1 MMADLHPSA
10 RKAAPEAPAPG
21 APLLTVDGL
30 KAYYQV
36 KLFGVNRE
44 VRAVDDVSFQVGRNE
59 IYGLAGESSSGKS
72 SLIKTIAGAIRP
84 PLNVIAGSVRFNF
97 RDGSR
102 DIYRLS
108 PEELSAI
115 RWSHL
120 SYIMQG
126 SMSVL
131 NPVRRI
137 KHAFDDFALPHVD
150 AKGADF
156 TRLVERHLERLH
168 LEPRVLQAYPH
179 ELSGGMRQRVTIAL
193 ATVCSPEFIIADEPT
208 TALDVIVQKGVLAM
222 LREVQR
228 ELGSSV
234 LFVTHDMAVHANL
247 TDRLGIMYAGR
258 LVEEG
263 RTRDVFERPLHPY
276 TAHLISSL
284 PRLGDERPKKG
295 LQGSP
300 PSLADPPP
308 GCRFHPRCPLAIDVC
323 RHVSPPLVEIRPG
336 HRAACHVAQA
346 DPVRVETIV

>member
-1 MMADLHPSA
+1 MITELRPMSSSLEASA
-10 RKAAPEAPAPG
+10 PQTS
-21 APLLTVDGL
+21 PLLEVNHL
-30 KAYYQV
+30 KAYYKTQ
-36 KLFGVNRE
+36 LFGIDRE
-44 VRAVDDVSFQVGRNE
+44 VRAVDDVSLKINRNE

-84 PLNVIAGSVRFNF
+84 PLRVVEGSVRFTF
-97 RDGSR
+97 KDGER
-102 DIYRLS
+102 DIYKLS
-108 PEELSAI
+108 PQELSAI

-137 KHAFDDFALPHVD
+137 KHAFADFALPHVN
-150 AKGADF
+150 AKGAHF
-156 TRLVERHLERLH
+156 TALVERHLKRVH
-168 LEPRVLQAYPH
+168 LDPAVLQAYPH

-193 ATVCSPEFIIADEPT
+193 ATVCGPEFIIADEPT
-208 TALDVIVQKGVLAM
+208 TALDVIVQKGVLLM
-222 LREVQR
+222 LREIQQ
-228 ELGSSV
+228 ELKSSI

-263 RTRDVFERPLHPY
+263 RTRDLFKRALHPY

-284 PRLGDERPKKG
+284 PRIGDEAPKKA
-295 LQGSP
+295 LEGSP
-300 PSLADPPP
+300 PSLANPPP
-308 GCRFHPRCPLAIDVC
+308 GCRFHPRCPLAIDIC
-323 RHVSPPLVEIRPG
+323 RREASPMLEILPG

-346 DPVRVETIV
+346 NPATVDTVT

>member
-1 MMADLHPSA
+1 MITELRPVTPLAPS
-10 RKAAPEAPAPG
+10 PSQTG
-21 APLLTVDGL
+21 SPLLAVDGL
-30 KAYYQV
+30 KAYYQMRY
-36 KLFGVNRE
+36 FGVHRE
-44 VRAVDDVSFQVGRNE
+44 VRAVDDVSFKVDRNE

-84 PLNVIAGSVRFNF
+84 PLNVVAGSVRFNF
-97 RDGSR
+97 KDGPR

-108 PEELSAI
+108 PNELSAI

-137 KHAFDDFALPHVD
+137 KHAFTDFALPHVN
-150 AKGADF
+150 AKGAEF

-168 LEPRVLQAYPH
+168 LEPGVLQAYPH

-276 TAHLISSL
+276 TAHLIASL
-284 PRLGDERPKKG
+284 PRLGDETRKKG
-295 LQGSP
+295 LEGSP

-308 GCRFHPRCPLAIDVC
+308 GCRFHPRCPLAIDIC
-323 RHVSPPLVEIRPG
+323 RRESPPLVEIRPG

-346 DPVRVETIV
+346 DPVRVEMIA

>member
-1 MMADLHPSA
+1 MITELRTMPTSHEV
-10 RKAAPEAPAPG
+10 EAPKT
-21 APLLTVDGL
+21 APLLEVDHL
-30 KAYYQV
+30 KAYYKTQ
-36 KLFGVNRE
+36 LFGVDRE
-44 VRAVDDVSFQVGRNE
+44 VRAVDDVSLKINRNE

-84 PLNVIAGSVRFNF
+84 PLRVIEGSVRFNF
-97 RDGSR
+97 KDGER
-102 DIYRLS
+102 DIYKLS
-108 PEELSAI
+108 PQELSAI

-137 KHAFDDFALPHVD
+137 KHSFVDFALPHVNV
-150 AKGADF
+150 KGADF
-156 TRLVERHLERLH
+156 TNLVERHLKRVH
-168 LEPRVLQAYPH
+168 LEPAVLQAFPH

-193 ATVCSPEFIIADEPT
+193 ATVCGPEFIIADEPT
-208 TALDVIVQKGVLAM
+208 TALDVIVQKGVLLM
-222 LREVQR
+222 LREIQQ
-228 ELGSSV
+228 ELKSSV

-263 RTRDVFERPLHPY
+263 RTRDLFKRPLHPY

-284 PRLGDERPKKG
+284 PRIGDEAPKKG
-295 LQGSP
+295 LEGSP

-308 GCRFHPRCPLAIDVC
+308 GCRFHPRCPLAIDIC
-323 RHVSPPLVEIRPG
+323 RREAPPMVEILPG

-346 DPVRVETIV
+346 DPTRVETVA

>member
-1 MMADLHPSA
+1 MINELRPMPPSLEM
-10 RKAAPEAPAPG
+10 RAPQTV
-21 APLLTVDGL
+21 PLLEVDRL
-30 KAYYQV
+30 KAYYKTQ
-36 KLFGVNRE
+36 LFGVDRE
-44 VRAVDDVSFQVGRNE
+44 VRAVDDVSLKISRNE

-84 PLNVIAGSVRFNF
+84 PLRVIEGSVRFNF
-97 RDGSR
+97 KDGER
-102 DIYRLS
+102 DIYKLS
-108 PEELSAI
+108 PQELSAI

-137 KHAFDDFALPHVD
+137 KHAFVDFALPHVNM
-150 AKGADF
+150 KGADF
-156 TRLVERHLERLH
+156 TNLVERHLKRVH
-168 LEPRVLQAYPH
+168 LDPAVLQAYPH

-193 ATVCSPEFIIADEPT
+193 ATVCGPEFIIADEPT
-208 TALDVIVQKGVLAM
+208 TALDVIVQKGVLLM
-222 LREVQR
+222 LREIQQ
-228 ELGSSV
+228 ELKSSV

-263 RTRDVFERPLHPY
+263 RTRDLFKRPLHPY

-284 PRLGDERPKKG
+284 PRIGDEAPKKG
-295 LQGSP
+295 LEGSP

-308 GCRFHPRCPLAIDVC
+308 GCRFHPRCPLAIDIC
-323 RHVSPPLVEIRPG
+323 RREAPPMVEILPG

-346 DPVRVETIV
+346 DPNRIETVA

>member
-1 MMADLHPSA
+1 MITELRPMPPSFEM
-10 RKAAPEAPAPG
+10 RAPQTT
-21 APLLTVDGL
+21 LLLEVDRL
-30 KAYYQV
+30 KAYYKTQ
-36 KLFGVNRE
+36 LFGVDRE
-44 VRAVDDVSFQVGRNE
+44 VRAVDDVSLKVSRNE

-84 PLNVIAGSVRFNF
+84 PLRVIEGSVRFNF
-97 RDGSR
+97 KDGER
-102 DIYRLS
+102 DIYKLS
-108 PEELSAI
+108 PQELSAI

-137 KHAFDDFALPHVD
+137 KHAFVDFALPHVNV
-150 AKGADF
+150 KGADF
-156 TRLVERHLERLH
+156 TNLVERHLKRVH
-168 LEPRVLQAYPH
+168 LDPAVLQAYPH

-193 ATVCSPEFIIADEPT
+193 ATVCGPEFIIADEPT
-208 TALDVIVQKGVLAM
+208 TALDVIVQKGVLLM
-222 LREVQR
+222 LREIQQ
-228 ELGSSV
+228 ELKSSV

-263 RTRDVFERPLHPY
+263 RTRDLFKKPLHPY

-284 PRLGDERPKKG
+284 PRIGDEAPKKG
-295 LQGSP
+295 LEGTP
-300 PSLADPPP
+300 PSLANPPP
-308 GCRFHPRCPLAIDVC
+308 GCRFHPRCPLAIDIC
-323 RHVSPPLVEIRPG
+323 RREAPPMVEILPG

-346 DPVRVETIV
+346 DPTRVETVT

>member
-1 MMADLHPSA
+1 MIIERRPIPPSVEM
-10 RKAAPEAPAPG
+10 KAAEA
-21 APLLTVDGL
+21 APLLTVNRL
-30 KAYYQV
+30 KAYY
-36 KLFGVNRE
+36 KMNFFDIDRE
-44 VRAVDDVSFQVGRNE
+44 VRAVDDVSLKINRNE

-84 PLNVIAGSVRFNF
+84 PLKVIDGSVRFNF
-97 RDGSR
+97 KDGER
-102 DIYRLS
+102 DIYKLS
-108 PEELSAI
+108 PQELSAI

-137 KHAFDDFALPHVD
+137 KYAFVDFALPHVNV
-150 AKGADF
+150 KGADF
-156 TRLVERHLERLH
+156 TNLVERHLKRVH
-168 LEPRVLQAYPH
+168 LDPAVLQAYPH

-193 ATVCSPEFIIADEPT
+193 ATVCGPEFIIADEPT
-208 TALDVIVQKGVLAM
+208 TALDVIVQKGVLLM
-222 LREVQR
+222 LREIQQ
-228 ELGSSV
+228 ELKSSV

-263 RTRDVFERPLHPY
+263 RTRDLFKGPLHPY

-284 PRLGDERPKKG
+284 PRIGDEAPKKG
-295 LQGSP
+295 LEGSP

-308 GCRFHPRCPLAIDVC
+308 GCRFHPRCPLAIDIC
-323 RHVSPPLVEIRPG
+323 RREAPPMVEILPG
-336 HRAACHVAQA
+336 HWAACHVAQA
-346 DPVRVETIV
+346 DPNRIETVV

>member
-1 MMADLHPSA
+1 MITELRSMPPTLEM
-10 RKAAPEAPAPG
+10 RAPHT
-21 APLLTVDGL
+21 APLLEVDRL
-30 KAYYQV
+30 KAYYKTQ
-36 KLFGVNRE
+36 LFGVDRE
-44 VRAVDDVSFQVGRNE
+44 VRAVDDISLKVNCNE

-84 PLNVIAGSVRFNF
+84 PLRVIEGSVRFNF
-97 RDGSR
+97 KDGER
-102 DIYRLS
+102 DIYKLS
-108 PEELSAI
+108 PQELSAI

-137 KHAFDDFALPHVD
+137 KHAFVDFALPHVN

-156 TRLVERHLERLH
+156 TNLVERHLKRVH
-168 LEPRVLQAYPH
+168 LDPAVLQAYPH

-193 ATVCSPEFIIADEPT
+193 ATVCGPEFIIADEPT
-208 TALDVIVQKGVLAM
+208 TALDVIVQKGVLLM
-222 LREVQR
+222 LREIQQ
-228 ELGSSV
+228 ELKSSV

-263 RTRDVFERPLHPY
+263 RTRDLFERPLHPY

-284 PRLGDERPKKG
+284 PRIGDEAPKKG
-295 LQGSP
+295 LEGSP

-308 GCRFHPRCPLAIDVC
+308 GCRFHPRCPLAIDIC
-323 RHVSPPLVEIRPG
+323 RREAPPMVEILPG

-346 DPVRVETIV
+346 DPTRVETVA

>member
-1 MMADLHPSA
+1 MATSHEI
-10 RKAAPEAPAPG
+10 KALQT
-21 APLLTVDGL
+21 APLLEVDCL
-30 KAYYQV
+30 KAYYKMQ
-36 KLFGVNRE
+36 LFGVDRE
-44 VRAVDDVSFQVGRNE
+44 VRAVDDVSLKIDRNE

-84 PLNVIAGSVRFNF
+84 PLRVVEGSVRFSF
-97 RDGSR
+97 KDGER
-102 DIYRLS
+102 DIYKLS
-108 PEELSAI
+108 PQELSAI

-137 KHAFDDFALPHVD
+137 KHAFVDFALPHVNV
-150 AKGADF
+150 KGADF
-156 TRLVERHLERLH
+156 TNLVERHLKRVH
-168 LEPRVLQAYPH
+168 LDPAVLQAYPH

-193 ATVCSPEFIIADEPT
+193 ATVCGPEFIIADEPT
-208 TALDVIVQKGVLAM
+208 TALDVIVQKGVLLM
-222 LREVQR
+222 LREIQQ
-228 ELGSSV
+228 ELKSSI

-263 RTRDVFERPLHPY
+263 RTRDLFKRPLHPY

-284 PRLGDERPKKG
+284 PRIGDEAPKKG
-295 LQGSP
+295 LEGSP

-308 GCRFHPRCPLAIDVC
+308 GCRFHPRCPLSIDIC
-323 RHVSPPLVEIRPG
+323 RREAPPLVEILPG

-346 DPVRVETIV
+346 DPTRVEAVL